1 MKPKTVGR
9 VGGHDPQTGQLNPD
23 LTATQGI
30 ASGSIVMTLD
40 GEMPV
45 EFLNSGDRIVT
56 RDTGM
61 SVIRSVRSFQTT
73 CRAVRLRAGS
83 LGHTRPDRDVVLS
96 ADQHVLI
103 RDWRAEALFGGKRA
117 MVPAS
122 RLIDGEFVTD
132 LGEIDMLLYQIEFDS
147 PHVIYVDGLE
157 LYSTQP
163 AVLSDTAILRAS
175 NGLANAKQA

>member
-1 MKPKTVGR
+1 
-9 VGGHDPQTGQLNPD
+9 
-23 LTATQGI
+23 
-30 ASGSIVMTLD
+30 MT
-40 GEMPV
+40 
-45 EFLNSGDRIVT
+45 R
-56 RDTGM
+56 
-61 SVIRSVRSFQTT
+61 
-73 CRAVRLRAGS
+73 
-83 LGHTRPDRDVVLS
+83 RPDRDVVLS

-175 NGLANAKQA
+175 SGLANAKQA